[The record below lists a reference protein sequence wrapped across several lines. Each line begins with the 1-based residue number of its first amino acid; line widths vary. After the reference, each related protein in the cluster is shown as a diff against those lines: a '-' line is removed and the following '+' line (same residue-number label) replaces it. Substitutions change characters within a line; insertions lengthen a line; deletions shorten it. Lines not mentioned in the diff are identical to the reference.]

1 MKTSTVA
8 ISIDGVLRK
17 IIGNDPIPAGLILFK
32 SLASQFAVVI
42 LTSKPGDPA
51 WLDEHGVK
59 NDMVIPAE
67 GKSRLS
73 VINELKFEFG
83 YTIDLVV
90 EPDPEQAAKLFEAG
104 FAVLGF
110 FHPYYSHPDWRPL
123 DGSERPA
130 QGWAELRG
138 VVIRDE
144 QQRRSETRL
153 GTEDE

>member
-32 SLASQFAVVI
+32 ALASQFAVVI

-59 NDMVIPAE
+59 NDMIIPAE
-67 GKSRLS
+67 GRSRLS

-110 FHPYYSHPDWRPL
+110 FHPYYSHPEWRP
-123 DGSERPA
+123 DGSGSVSE
-130 QGWAELRG
+130 GWAELRG
-138 VVIRDE
+138 VVTRDI

-153 GTEDE
+153 EPQDE